1 MFLTKCLR
9 RLWALLLCQWL
20 IAVLIASAG
29 TSAWGQE
36 QPASPPNGAGGIT
49 VKICKPPPMCFGSAE
64 AKRKWAEENN
74 CRFLEDV
81 CEGEQRTDGELNLVE
96 RWIIKPLLEPI
107 WDFAVG
113 FVKGMGQQIDDLW
126 ALVSD
131 PLETIQGLG
140 SLIKSF
146 IDDPKGTAQALAVAM
161 GQEVV
166 DDITRATQ
174 CGSYD
179 LGLVLGRNI
188 NPAVLLKIGSKIAK
202 FSGPLTHDK
211 LARAAIEACASFVA
225 GTPILSAD
233 GSLIDIDRVTAGQ
246 SVLSRNTR
254 NWSDAP
260 QQVRHTF
267 SRQAPGYRELIT
279 EDETYYLTD
288 EHPLWVQGYGWKP
301 VRDIAVDEVIA
312 AQEGDVL
319 VLGNRAVAEPVQV
332 FNFEV
337 QNTPSYFVG
346 ERGIWAHN
354 ASCPLPVAGNGKKPG
369 LGPKRPAP
377 DMSGKT
383 SVKGPDGKDINLN
396 EPGKSTNASAKGYVG
411 ERLVRQDLENAGWK
425 MVHGVGDDANS
436 FTNYRGKQ
444 GIDAIYEKDG
454 KYIIVEVKTTGAIDR
469 PTVAEGCKGD
479 LCLTKNGDQMSE
491 NWIKQHLNKLD
502 DSPENKKIIDEFKQ
516 PGKVERVIVEVD
528 GQGSIKY
535 GTVKTPDGD
544 SLSSE
549 GSSATRAVYGGAWT
563 P

>member
-1 MFLTKCLR
+1 MFLTQGMR
-9 RLWALLLCQWL
+9 RLWAFILSQLL
-20 IAVLIASAG
+20 IATLIASIGA
-29 TSAWGQE
+29 SAWGQE
-36 QPASPPNGAGGIT
+36 PAPSSPEGAGGIT
-49 VKICKPPPMCFGSAE
+49 VKICKPPPMCFGSPE

-74 CRFLEDV
+74 CRFLEDI
-81 CEGEQRTDGELNLVE
+81 CEGQQRADEELNLVE

-188 NPAVLLKIGSKIAK
+188 NPAVLLKIGSRIAK

-225 GTPILSAD
+225 GTPILTAD
-233 GSLIDIDRVTAGQ
+233 GSLIDIDRVSTGQ
-246 SVLSRNTR
+246 SVLSRNTG

-260 QQVRHTF
+260 QQVLHTF
-267 SRQAPGYRELIT
+267 SRQAPGYRELVT

-301 VRDIAVDEVIA
+301 VQDIAVDEVIA
-312 AQEGDVL
+312 AREGDVL
-319 VLGNRAVAEPVQV
+319 VLGNRAVAKPVQV

-354 ASCPLPVAGNGKKPG
+354 ASCPLPVVGNGKTPG

-377 DMSGKT
+377 DMNGKT
-383 SVKGPDGKDINLN
+383 PVKGSDGKDINLS
-396 EPGKSTNASAKGYVG
+396 EPGKHSDPNVKGYVG
-411 ERLVRQDLENAGWK
+411 ERLARQDLENAGWK
-425 MVHGVGDDANS
+425 MVHGVGDDAES
-436 FTNYRGKQ
+436 FTHYRGKQ

-469 PTVAEGCKGD
+469 PTVGEGCKGK
-479 LCLTKNGDQMSE
+479 LCSTKDGDQMSE
-491 NWIKQHLNKLD
+491 NWIENRLETALENSSNK
-502 DSPENKKIIDEFKQ
+502 EKIVDAFRGK
-516 PGKVERVIVEVD
+516 KVERVIVEVD
-528 GQGSIKY
+528 FDGSIKY
-535 GTVKTPDGD
+535 GKINTPKNIPKNNGD
-544 SLSSE
+544 NKK
-549 GSSATRAVYGGAWT
+549 RAVYGGVWT